1 MNSQSTILFV
11 LACLVITAINTP
23 AQRNQRRNRGESF
36 YQCQNSNTA
45 GPGDV
50 WVSLRALGHIWDDNP
65 ISMDSVTQN
74 TDGGAAARRWVSNI
88 RAFPEIYLQGGITEY
103 LSVHAS
109 SRILSYGFVPGWFS
123 GGVKMTLPNNLELR
137 FNGIGVSF
145 DYRYQ
150 TREAGPSLG
159 GYTGFMPEGFVVKGH
174 TLETVFIYELDL
186 LPRLSFLPLRLLGNA
201 GLRQPLSKRH
211 DLRQLLIN
219 LCVVYSGYGF
229 DFFAQYNLESFNNIF
244 GPLPIEDQSKKFFV
258 WFSENPMYFTFG
270 GNVRYD
276 NGITL
281 SLAVP
286 LLLSVNKGSRMRWED
301 NAALH
306 RQETGG
312 PFRYEID
319 HGIVDPFDPWFVKW
333 KIVGTL
339 SFPIRFKMSG
349 AEMMRNYLLLKN
361 RKQAKKI
368 DIDDRLHLQ
377 EESTPSDEKKER
389 DDAKRRLEEIKKK
402 RETLI
407 K

>member
-1 MNSQSTILFV
+1 MPV
-11 LACLVITAINTP
+11 LACLVISAINTP
-23 AQRNQRRNRGESF
+23 AQQNQRRNRGESF

-45 GPGDV
+45 GPGDI
-50 WVSLRALGHIWDDNP
+50 WVSVRGVGFIWDNAE
-65 ISMDSVTQN
+65 SGDSK
-74 TDGGAAARRWVSNI
+74 RRWIKNI
-88 RAFPEIYLQGGITEY
+88 FAFPEVYLQGGITDY
-103 LSVHAS
+103 LSAHIS
-109 SRILSYGFVPGWFS
+109 SRVVTYNWVFPGWVD
-123 GGVKMTLPNNLELR
+123 GGVKLTLPNNQDLR
-137 FNGIGVSF
+137 FNGIGLSV

-150 TREAGPSLG
+150 NTDTTPTLG
-159 GYTGFMPEGFVVKGH
+159 GYTGFFADGFVVKGH

-186 LPRLSFLPLRLLGNA
+186 LPRFSFLPLRLLTNV

-211 DLRQLLIN
+211 ELRQLLVN

-244 GPLPIEDQSKKFFV
+244 EPLPIEDQSKKFLV
-258 WFSENPMYFTFG
+258 WFSENPMFFTLG

-286 LLLSVNKGSRMRWED
+286 ILLSVNQGSRIRWED
-301 NAALH
+301 EAALN
-306 RQETGG
+306 RQDINS
-312 PFRYEID
+312 PFKYEIER
-319 HGIVDPFDPWFVKW
+319 GIVNAFDPWFAKW

-368 DIDDRLHLQ
+368 DIDNRLHLQ
-377 EESTPSDEKKER
+377 EEPTPSDEIKEQ

-402 RETLI
+402 RETLT